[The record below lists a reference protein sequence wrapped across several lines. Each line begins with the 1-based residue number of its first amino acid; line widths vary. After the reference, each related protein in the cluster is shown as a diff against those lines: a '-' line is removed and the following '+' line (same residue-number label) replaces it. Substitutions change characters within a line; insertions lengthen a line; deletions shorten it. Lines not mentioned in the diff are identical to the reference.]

1 MRFAQMIIA
10 PFSPANLQKVDHFD
24 MQETKR
30 ETAGF
35 GSTGKM

>member
-1 MRFAQMIIA
+1 MIIA
-10 PFSPANLQKVDHFD
+10 PFSRATLEKVDHFD

-30 ETAGF
+30 GTAGF